1 MEKDFKQIIDEV
13 SDSSSQDELL
23 ALKYDVCIYSNS
35 NDNTKELINF
45 SINSINL
52 YDNFI
57 SILSSKDNIKHNLHY
72 RKENLYYGSYFVGN
86 SNEGINQTLKEIFCL
101 FLENDFLNMKLTE
114 LPYFQDISVYGLLC
128 ININKLNDLLAII
141 DPDSGE
147 MYSYYRKEL
156 YKVIGIN
163 KEYVKKIEIIAVIY
177 DIMAEIT
184 QGYTN
189 RYKAAT
195 IDDYNKVLSL

>member
-1 MEKDFKQIIDEV
+1 
-13 SDSSSQDELL
+13 
-23 ALKYDVCIYSNS
+23 
-35 NDNTKELINF
+35 
-45 SINSINL
+45 
-52 YDNFI
+52 
-57 SILSSKDNIKHNLHY
+57 
-72 RKENLYYGSYFVGN
+72 
-86 SNEGINQTLKEIFCL
+86 
-101 FLENDFLNMKLTE
+101 MKLTE